1 MYSYLYSV
9 IYFLYKVNNDNLL
22 LTPPQDTHTL
32 NKQKTSKRTKPLP
45 YTATY
50 LGSMSKNSSS

>member
-32 NKQKTSKRTKPLP
+32 NKQKNK
-45 YTATY
+45 
-50 LGSMSKNSSS
+50 